1 MQNLDK
7 RISALEGASPTDIGP
22 IFIHF
27 VGLDTKGSEVERITK
42 GDKEWKRQPNETVQE
57 LKDRAVSDVEPPKP
71 GCSLMF
77 LCY

>member
-7 RISALEGASPTDIGP
+7 RISALEQASPGNIGP

-27 VGLDTKGSEVERITK
+27 VGLDTKDSEIERIEK
-42 GDKEWKRQPNETVQE
+42 GNQEWRRQPGETEQE
-57 LKDRAVSDVEPPKP
+57 LKDRAKREVIPPQA
-71 GCSLMF
+71 GCCTVF